1 MNESVE
7 KFCRLRRIVGPG
19 DVSAIAS
26 TPSAVPQPPPPT
38 KLDVQGE
45 GALTHP
51 IPSPKLQEASVVTL
65 NLALKPCPEVSPS
78 FQKLTRALSSPASL
92 ADHPRFPRITT
103 RAPALTIHPAGI
115 CGGGRPRK
123 GDQSEAHLYLGWS
136 GRLAALK
143 EGHVSD

>member
-65 NLALKPCPEVSPS
+65 NLALKPCPEVSPC
-78 FQKLTRALSSPASL
+78 FQKLTSFFDTCWIYLQVFFLGRTHSDIFFNPCLSETLGIDMSCTFYNVILAS
-92 ADHPRFPRITT
+92 
-103 RAPALTIHPAGI
+103 
-115 CGGGRPRK
+115 
-123 GDQSEAHLYLGWS
+123 QSFY
-136 GRLAALK
+136 ALK
-143 EGHVSD
+143 FYR